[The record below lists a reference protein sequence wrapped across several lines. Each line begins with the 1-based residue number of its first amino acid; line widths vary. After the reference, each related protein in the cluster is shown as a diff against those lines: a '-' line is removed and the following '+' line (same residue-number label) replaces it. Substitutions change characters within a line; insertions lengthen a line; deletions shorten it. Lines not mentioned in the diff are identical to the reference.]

1 MRQIVNLPFYAIGV
15 CDTGLLFENL
25 VLYSLAGRG
34 FLWYVLC
41 MYSSHKKALFFAAP
55 FLFVLLSCA
64 SGPVD
69 VPVDMPPA
77 KIVQLAQEATDRN
90 RYNQALQYYHV
101 ILERYPF
108 DPNNREYL
116 ELSMSAEYGIAFLHY
131 KQKKYV
137 ESKQEFLALL
147 SRYGPTD
154 TELLPPQFK
163 ILSEKVLVRVE
174 EKLIQHPELALQDS

>member
-1 MRQIVNLPFYAIGV
+1 
-15 CDTGLLFENL
+15 
-25 VLYSLAGRG
+25 
-34 FLWYVLC
+34 

-55 FLFVLLSCA
+55 LLVVLLSCA

-90 RYNQALQYYHV
+90 RYNQALQYYQV

-108 DPNNREYL
+108 DTNNREYI
-116 ELSMSAEYGIAFLHY
+116 ELSMGAEYGIAFLHS

-137 ESKQEFLALL
+137 ESKQELL
-147 SRYGPTD
+147 SLLARYDTTD
-154 TELLPPQFK
+154 AELLPPQFK
-163 ILSEKVLVRVE
+163 ILSEKVLARVE
-174 EKLIQHPELALQDS
+174 EKLIQRPELALRDN